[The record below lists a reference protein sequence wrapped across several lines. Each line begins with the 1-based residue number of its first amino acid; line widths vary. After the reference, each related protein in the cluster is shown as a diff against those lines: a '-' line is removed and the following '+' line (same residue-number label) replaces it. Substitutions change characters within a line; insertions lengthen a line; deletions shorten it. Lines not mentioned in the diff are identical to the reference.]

1 MLEQIMVAALMAL
14 GLAYTGATLAGPFG
28 LSTWLKRRV
37 LNSAAPT
44 WLKTGIECVYCWSFW
59 LTLAITIGLLGVGE
73 PSLLLQ
79 VWLAAFGVTTVVFLW
94 AGQ

>member
-1 MLEQIMVAALMAL
+1 MLEPIAIVALMAL
-14 GLAYTGATLAGPFG
+14 GLAYSGATLAGPFG

-37 LNSAAPT
+37 LNSSAPT

-59 LTLAITIGLLGVGE
+59 LTLGTALALVGVGE

-79 VWLAAFGVTTVVFLW
+79 VWLAAFGLTTVVFLW